1 MEENNYDSLM
11 KNLASPLD
19 YSEGFY
25 LVYIEVAKP
34 TTEISETILEHGKI
48 ISELEFG
55 YLCEVHMQGIP
66 EIARSLSLKNHAIY
80 QMVRLVRLNKKTD
93 NKIDKK

>member
-1 MEENNYDSLM
+1 MENNNYDSLL
-11 KNLASPLD
+11 KNIATPLD

-25 LVYIEVAKP
+25 LVYVEVPKKIKAIHSIISKHAKI
-34 TTEISETILEHGKI
+34 T
-48 ISELEFG
+48 SELEFG

-80 QMVRLVRLNKKTD
+80 QMVRLVKLSKSTD
-93 NKIDKK
+93 NTVF